1 MSWPPEQLR
10 WPDGAWCLEDADLA
24 RISGASFELVD
35 LLEVVHEQR
44 ASSLDLVGSQPP
56 VVMVGGTK
64 IPVGQ
69 QPLGSEAVLKLLLHA
84 LPLEQRYAL
93 MKAGA
98 LDYELEHAYG
108 SCRVRARVGPQGI
121 QVRVEPK
128 AFSLPV
134 RELEGPRFNLD
145 DLLSVA
151 QSQCAL
157 CLDLEG
163 GSPPTVVLQGQRIPI
178 GTHPLSPQDTIQLL
192 AAGLP
197 SEAHE
202 VLLADGLLE
211 IILQHD
217 SGPWELKAWL
227 EGEGVLAHLVPLTAG
242 GAPQLPTPAPSV
254 PAGEPLQ
261 LLASPRCT
269 HQAALFPEL
278 CVFYQG
284 ETVTG
289 LRPLPHPLAPEPRAF
304 LDEEGRVFLTTTGG
318 VVTVTARDCALAELP
333 DGRVELSADGSQ
345 WLYCLDHESRGL
357 LGVSRLHKL
366 VLRDAEAEFVFAESK
381 APPVWA
387 VSPNF
392 AYLLH
397 GEPRRQKLALQLI
410 SIAEQLVL
418 HEFELA
424 PPQSLHVDDEG
435 LMLLDFG
442 HSWVLAHPTAEGRL
456 ETAQWEPPPGT
467 LRGWPLAGGAI
478 AVTARS
484 IYRLDFSGE
493 VLQRSDSHRTSR
505 FEVVRDLN
513 YGARVLAW
521 EEERLVLHP
530 AW

>member
-24 RISGASFELVD
+24 RMSGASFELVD
-35 LLEVVHEQR
+35 LLVVVHEQR
-44 ASSLDLVGSQPP
+44 ASSLDLVGTQPP

-69 QPLGSEAVLKLLLHA
+69 QPLGAEAVLKLLLQA

-98 LDYELEHAYG
+98 LDYDLEHPHG
-108 SCRVRARVGPQGI
+108 RCRVRARVGPQGI
-121 QVRVEPK
+121 QVRVEPT
-128 AFSLPV
+128 AFEATA
-134 RELEGPRFNLD
+134 REFEAPRFNLD

-178 GTHPLSPQDTIQLL
+178 GTQPLSAQDTFQLL

-197 SEAHE
+197 TEAHQ
-202 VLLADGLLE
+202 VLLAEGLLE
-211 IILQHD
+211 TILQHD
-217 SGPWELKAWL
+217 SGAWELKAWL

-269 HQAALFPEL
+269 HQVALFPEL

-284 ETVTG
+284 ETVLG
-289 LRPLPHPLAPEPRAF
+289 LSPLPHPLAPEPRPF
-304 LDEEGRVFLTTTGG
+304 LDEEGRLFLTTTEG
-318 VVTVTARDCALAELP
+318 VVTITARDCALAELP
-333 DGRVELSADGSQ
+333 EGRVELSADGSQ
-345 WLYCLDHESRGL
+345 WLYCLDQESRGL
-357 LGVSRLHKL
+357 LGVSRLHQL
-366 VLRDAEAEFVFAESK
+366 VLHRGQTQLVFTESK
-381 APPVWA
+381 AAPVWA

-392 AYLLH
+392 EYLLH
-397 GEPRRQKLALQLI
+397 GEPRKHKLALQLI
-410 SIAEQLVL
+410 GIAEQLVL

-424 PPQSLHVDDEG
+424 PPQALHVDDEG

-442 HSWVLAHPTAEGRL
+442 HSWVLARPTEGGRL
-456 ETAQWEPPPGT
+456 ETSQWEPPPGT

-478 AVTARS
+478 AVTSRS
-484 IYRLDFSGE
+484 IYRIDFSGE
-493 VLQRSDSHRTSR
+493 VLQRSDSHRTTR
-505 FEVVRDLN
+505 FEVVRDLH
-513 YGARVLAW
+513 YGARVMAW
-521 EEERLVLHP
+521 EDERLVLHP